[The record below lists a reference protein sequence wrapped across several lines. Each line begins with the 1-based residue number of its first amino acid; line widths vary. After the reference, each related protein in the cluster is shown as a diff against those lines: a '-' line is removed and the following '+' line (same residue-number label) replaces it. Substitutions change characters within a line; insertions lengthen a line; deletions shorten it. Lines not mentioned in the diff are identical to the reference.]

1 MQMRS
6 RWILVLGLLLGAL
19 AGCGAATVGRP
30 PTVVVSTPAPP
41 TPSAPAVAI
50 TTTAGTLP
58 NAGAQVGQ
66 ATAPVT
72 MTVYTDV
79 DCPDCVKFA
88 LDILVPLM
96 DTAVRDG
103 TLRMELHPVAALGQ
117 FSESAVQALVCAQ
130 DQDLMWP
137 YYEIL
142 SGLQA
147 TKTLTDDM
155 FYQAAAGAGL
165 DTDTFV
171 LCYSRGIHHNKAHDL
186 TNAAIRRGIPE
197 IPALVMNGT
206 LITSSAYLEDGLP
219 SAARLQALI
228 DAAKEQ

>member
-1 MQMRS
+1 M
-6 RWILVLGLLLGAL
+6 GLS
-19 AGCGAATVGRP
+19 VG
-30 PTVVVSTPAPP
+30 
-41 TPSAPAVAI
+41 
-50 TTTAGTLP
+50 L
-58 NAGAQVGQ
+58 

-88 LDILVPLM
+88 QTILVPLL
-96 DTAVRDG
+96 DTSVREG

-137 YYEIL
+137 YYEVL

-147 TKTLTDDM
+147 TQALTDDT
-155 FYQAAAGAGL
+155 FYQAVQGAGL
-165 DTDTFV
+165 DMDTFV
-171 LCYSRGIHHNKAHDL
+171 LCYSRGVHHNKAHDL
-186 TNAAIRRGIPE
+186 TNQAMMRGIPE

-206 LITSSAYLEDGLP
+206 TILTRSAYLEQGVP
-219 SAARLQALI
+219 AVARLQALI
-228 DAAKEQ
+228 DAAKGD

>member
-1 MQMRS
+1 MLLRS
-6 RWILVLGLLLGAL
+6 RWILLIGLMVGAL
-19 AGCGAATVGRP
+19 TGCGAATVGPP
-30 PTVVVSTPAPP
+30 PTIVLRTPVPP
-41 TPSAPAVAI
+41 TPSVSAAR

-58 NAGAQVGQ
+58 NVGLSVGQ

-79 DCPDCVKFA
+79 DCPDCVQFA
-88 LDILVPLM
+88 LDILVPLL
-96 DTAVRDG
+96 DTSVRDG

-137 YYEIL
+137 YYEVL
-142 SGLQA
+142 SGMQA
-147 TKTLTDDM
+147 SKTLTDDM
-155 FYQAAAGAGL
+155 FYQAAQGAGL
-165 DTDTFV
+165 DSDSFV
-171 LCYSRGIHHNKAHDL
+171 LCYSRGVHHNKAHDL
-186 TNAAIRRGIPE
+186 TNQAMMRGIPE

-206 LITSSAYLEDGLP
+206 IITSSAYLENGVP
-219 SAARLQALI
+219 SVARLQALI